1 MWGGSW
7 GGRLLDCRMLLSAAW
22 LEVDR
27 IIDHFN
33 GRCIIID
40 VDMAVLH
47 CSILFSVSDAELH
60 FLQLQQF

>member
-1 MWGGSW
+1 
-7 GGRLLDCRMLLSAAW
+7 MLLSAAW